1 MTDGTAERSSQPADD
16 VVQVSGT
23 EENRQGVTEEISAPP
38 PPLIPPVTRD
48 DVIRA
53 EPARPAL
60 WAALLYALATIA
72 LGFPAFAGKFL
83 AGQYSDQF
91 VAGYAFREFGAAM
104 LKATGGFAQWNPY
117 LFGGMPYV
125 AAMHGDIFY
134 PTFLLRMVM
143 PTDAAMTWSF
153 MIHLFLAGFFTYRFV
168 RSAGFGFYPAL
179 FAGVAYMMSGQLAS
193 LVSPGHDGKLSVSA
207 LFPL

>member
-38 PPLIPPVTRD
+38 PPVIPPVTRD

-72 LGFPAFAGKFL
+72 LGFSAFAGKFL

-143 PTDAAMTWSF
+143 PTDASPRTL
-153 MIHLFLAGFFTYRFV
+153 H
-168 RSAGFGFYPAL
+168 
-179 FAGVAYMMSGQLAS
+179 
-193 LVSPGHDGKLSVSA
+193 VSPPKSSSPCTLGLSSSELGTVTGRFRSSCR
-207 LFPL
+207 LPFSSVNL